1 MAESAVEAATT
12 ASIERAGALLV
23 DGGLVAFP
31 TETVY
36 GLGARI
42 DRHDA
47 LARIF

>member
-1 MAESAVEAATT
+1 MAESAVEEATT
-12 ASIERAGALLV
+12 ASIERAGALLAA
-23 DGGLVAFP
+23 GGMVAFP

-47 LARIF
+47 LARAR